1 MKKKV
6 LVVASTS
13 DHLMNFHVPYIE
25 ELKKTCDVLT
35 MAKDNGVKFA
45 DFDISFE
52 KKILSF
58 SHYKVVKQIRN
69 ILKEHNF
76 DVVFLNTSLA
86 AFIVRYAI
94 KGLKKKPR
102 VVNIVHG
109 YLFGE
114 KSCFIKRMAYLLAE
128 KVCRKVTDN
137 IVVMNNEDYDIAK
150 KYKLCK
156 GEVYKIMGMGIN
168 GDRFKSSAKKNRGN
182 EEEITFSFIGELST
196 RKNQMFLLKFIRDLK
211 KFNINAKLNLIG
223 DGFLKNKIVKRIK
236 KYGIEDQVVMVG
248 YIQNIE
254 EYINKSNYYICASKI
269 EGLPF
274 NILEAMFAGSVVFSS
289 DIKGTVDLIDD
300 LENGVLF
307 KLNDMDDLINKFRL
321 VKNNIT
327 LQNKLRKNAAVTAK
341 KYLLAEVF
349 EGNAKLFKE
358 LVD

>member
-1 MKKKV
+1 
-6 LVVASTS
+6 
-13 DHLMNFHVPYIE
+13 
-25 ELKKTCDVLT
+25 
-35 MAKDNGVKFA
+35 
-45 DFDISFE
+45 
-52 KKILSF
+52 
-58 SHYKVVKQIRN
+58 
-69 ILKEHNF
+69 
-76 DVVFLNTSLA
+76 
-86 AFIVRYAI
+86 
-94 KGLKKKPR
+94 
-102 VVNIVHG
+102 
-109 YLFGE
+109 
-114 KSCFIKRMAYLLAE
+114 
-128 KVCRKVTDN
+128 
-137 IVVMNNEDYDIAK
+137 MNNEDFDIAK
-150 KYKLCK
+150 KHKLCT

-248 YIQNIE
+248 YVQNIE

-269 EGLPF
+269 EGMPF

-307 KLNDMDDLINKFRL
+307 KLNDMNDLINKFRL

-327 LQNKLRKNAAVTAK
+327 LQNKLRKNAASTAK
-341 KYLLAEVF
+341 KYLISEVF
-349 EGNAKLFKE
+349 EGNTKLFKD